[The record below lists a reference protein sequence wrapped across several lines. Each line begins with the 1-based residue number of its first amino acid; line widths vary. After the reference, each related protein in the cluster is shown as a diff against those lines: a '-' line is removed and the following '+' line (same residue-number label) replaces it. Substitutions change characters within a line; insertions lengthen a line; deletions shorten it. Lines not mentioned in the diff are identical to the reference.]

1 MREILTRLRAWIDID
16 LPSVINANPPTD
28 ESFGVDAW
36 LSRINPDDLPEIAYG
51 FTNWIG
57 VASKDPSVV
66 ERYQV
71 MIKRARGAN
80 HEENWGFSKLYE
92 PEFAYPSVCFYQT
105 LIQVASGAT
114 GYNIYTGVGTKH
126 SDLDLDAMHPD
137 EYPDSAPIDGEGR
150 VTPKAD
156 TVRSLNEFFN
166 RRGSEF
172 LETLPVRKVA
182 FGIYL
187 PYAHSAV
194 WVAEQEWDQAAV
206 LGIPNHGQVLLKFQQ
221 LCLANQQDFDL
232 VNLQVVEE
240 THLQGHPTL
249 VLASGRWMDVLT
261 QEQLRSYVLGG
272 GQLILVGE
280 IPQLN
285 EDFQPTSILTKMQ
298 ARFRVIPVSDFYRWT
313 TADWEKQVVQ
323 RSDIISLNQ
332 EACQSRIW
340 HYSHPEMDIDYLFV
354 FSGKETSSPLEF
366 QFGPRGRTHS
376 LALTLPTTSAA
387 VIRIQNGAI
396 TDILAKGKN
405 EEAGEKVTIECWLD
419 QQILSAHEPG
429 DWVFSKS

>member
-1 MREILTRLRAWIDID
+1 
-16 LPSVINANPPTD
+16 
-28 ESFGVDAW
+28 
-36 LSRINPDDLPEIAYG
+36 
-51 FTNWIG
+51 
-57 VASKDPSVV
+57 
-66 ERYQV
+66 
-71 MIKRARGAN
+71 
-80 HEENWGFSKLYE
+80 
-92 PEFAYPSVCFYQT
+92 
-105 LIQVASGAT
+105 VASGAT

-126 SDLDLDAMHPD
+126 SALDLDAMHPD

-150 VTPKAD
+150 LTPKAD

-172 LETLPVRKVA
+172 LETLPVRNVA

-194 WVAEQEWDQAAV
+194 WVAEQEWEQATV

-240 THLQGHPTL
+240 DHLRSHPTL
-249 VLASGRWMDVLT
+249 VLASGRWMDGRT
-261 QEQLRSYVLGG
+261 QEKLRSYVLGG
-272 GQLILVGE
+272 GRLILVGE

-285 EDFQPTSILTKMQ
+285 EDFQPISILAEMP
-298 ARFRVIPVSDFYRWT
+298 ARIHVIRSSDFCGWAA
-313 TADWEKQVVQ
+313 ADWEKQVVQ
-323 RSDIISLNQ
+323 RSDIIPLNQ
-332 EACQSRIW
+332 AASKSYLW
-340 HYSHPEMDIDYLFV
+340 HYSHPELDIDYLFV
-354 FSGKETSSPLEF
+354 FSGKETSRPLEF
-366 QFGPRGRTHS
+366 QFGTRGRTHTVR
-376 LALTLPTTSAA
+376 LTLPSTSAG

-405 EEAGEKVTIECWLD
+405 EEADEEVIIECRLD

-429 DWVFSKS
+429 DWVFSKR